1 MRNEGQQPS
10 LWDFKLISN
19 GGILPFFE
27 STAPQKFFSVAFVFE
42 CRDVLCIAVFD
53 CP

>member
-1 MRNEGQQPS
+1 MRSEGQQPS

-19 GGILPFFE
+19 GGILPFLNPQH
-27 STAPQKFFSVAFVFE
+27 TQKFFSVAFMLEV
-42 CRDVLCIAVFD
+42 CDVLRITVFD